1 MLGGS
6 GSVTHNCSSVLIVD
20 RRCFTCLSP
29 FGRLARRGL
38 PTRTLS
44 QVPFPVHF
52 NTFVLRI
59 QAGMPSA
66 GVFMYASTSY
76 RGYTWLNPNPT
87 HRALPVEMLQG
98 LVPVRPH
105 LASLLFSKRRA
116 CPLAPEWFRFLQSTV
131 QSSL

>member
-6 GSVTHNCSSVLIVD
+6 GSVTHTCPSVLIVD

-38 PTRTLS
+38 PYTNAFS
-44 QVPFPVHF
+44 GAFPVHF

-59 QAGMPSA
+59 QTGVPSA
-66 GVFMYASTSY
+66 GVVMYASTSY
-76 RGYTWLNPNPT
+76 RGYTRLNPKPA
-87 HRALPVEMLQG
+87 HRALPVEMLLG

-116 CPLAPEWFRFLQSTV
+116 CPLAPEWFRFLQ
-131 QSSL
+131 